1 LLPNGNFAGQTGSNA
16 YFTNTFTWD
25 FENYDYVV
33 LFEFRQTVSAPS
45 SHLRYAW
52 FNDVTIANYSYT
64 FMGNTEGA
72 PSVGEENTNNLI
84 YLDTINA
91 GTGPMS
97 VQHYLKLTFTRPKFS
112 TNTITGNIDH
122 YSNALTSG
130 GAPIRTYKQYSATA
144 YSSTN
149 VTTAPFSSRLVFY
162 NNSDVGAAIA
172 NQGYCKIMRKP
183 RAESGGEFQ
192 SIGSTG
198 PTGAAGAAG
207 VAGSTGPTG
216 PGGAAPIKVNLS
228 YNITFAT
235 GVTTNNINFN
245 MPTSYSLSS
254 YRMTGK
260 IVLSVDTQFDYPAIR
275 FNGQGTIGSDS
286 GQLNEQT
293 WSKIYEYPNA
303 ANNGAASLNL
313 DGYLSRDPIFAHFQ
327 NSANTQILLS
337 FDIDL
342 MNQTGTREPIM
353 VCKGTVTYGN
363 KLVSTAPSYRAVC
376 FFERWSNQTSISQI
390 SINNWTTTASSIQY
404 ATLDLTVIPI
414 PSFTS
419 V

>member
-1 LLPNGNFAGQTGSNA
+1 
-16 YFTNTFTWD
+16 
-25 FENYDYVV
+25 
-33 LFEFRQTVSAPS
+33 
-45 SHLRYAW
+45 
-52 FNDVTIANYSYT
+52 
-64 FMGNTEGA
+64 
-72 PSVGEENTNNLI
+72 
-84 YLDTINA
+84 
-91 GTGPMS
+91 
-97 VQHYLKLTFTRPKFS
+97 
-112 TNTITGNIDH
+112 
-122 YSNALTSG
+122 
-130 GAPIRTYKQYSATA
+130 
-144 YSSTN
+144 
-149 VTTAPFSSRLVFY
+149 
-162 NNSDVGAAIA
+162 
-172 NQGYCKIMRKP
+172 MRKP

-198 PTGAAGAAG
+198 PTGVVGSAG

-216 PGGAAPIKVNLS
+216 PGGASTIKVNLA
-228 YNITFAT
+228 YNINFTA
-235 GVTTNNINFN
+235 GVSTNNINFN
-245 MPTSYSLSS
+245 MPQTYSLLTN
-254 YRMTGK
+254 RMTGK

-275 FNGQGTIGSDS
+275 FNGQGTIGDS
-286 GQLNEQT
+286 SSQLNEQT

-303 ANNGAASLNL
+303 STNSMATTNL

-327 NSANTQILLS
+327 NSANTQVLLS

-363 KLVSTAPSYRAVC
+363 KLVNTAPSYRAVC

-404 ATLDLTVIPI
+404 ATLDLNVIPI